1 MNLNQVT
8 IGGTLTRDP
17 ELRYTAKGTAV
28 CELGIAINETW
39 NDANGSKQERTTFV
53 DATFWGRTGEV
64 IQQYFQKG
72 GQILICGKLTLDTWE
87 DKQSGQ
93 RRSKL
98 KVTGQS
104 FEFCNK
110 NVAGDVQERQER
122 PQRRQE
128 APRTRD
134 VPQDDDEDDIPF

>member
-53 DATFWGRTGEV
+53 DVTFWGRTGEV
-64 IQQYFQKG
+64 IHQYFQKG

-93 RRSKL
+93 KRSKL

-110 NVAGDVQERQER
+110 NFAGDGQERQ
-122 PQRRQE
+122 QRRQE
-128 APRTRD
+128 APTTRD
-134 VPQDDDEDDIPF
+134 VPQDDYEDNIPF